1 MRSLGWSMGIVGTFW
16 ATFWIVLALFSLI
29 T

>member
-1 MRSLGWSMGIVGTFW
+1 MRSLYWSMGIVGTFW
-16 ATFWIVLALFSLI
+16 TMFWIALALFSLI